1 MIDLPDREN
10 AVNLIEQT
18 MAQGAKQSD
27 ACEVLGLS
35 VRTFQRWKQENK
47 VKEDGRKTAV
57 RPAPANKLTE
67 AEYQAILTV
76 CNEPRFQSLPPSQ
89 IVPTLLDEGSYIA
102 SVSSYYR
109 VLKAEGQQHRRGR
122 TNASGGRRPTSYVAT
137 GPNQVWSW
145 DITYVRSNIKG
156 QFYYLYMVEDIFSRM
171 IVAWEVHETESA
183 DHASEMISKACLKHS
198 IGQLDNLLVLHSDN
212 GSPMKGATMLS
223 TLQRLGIV
231 PSFSRP
237 RVSNDNPFSESTF
250 RTMKYR
256 PDYPTK
262 PFASLTEAREWS
274 SGFVTWYNEEHK
286 HSSLKFVTPSQRHYG
301 QAKKCLSQ
309 REKLME
315 QAKARHPER
324 WGSRST
330 RNWSLQDEVWLN
342 PERSGVCN
350 EPLIKEAA

>member
-1 MIDLPDREN
+1 MIGLSDRKN
-10 AVNLIEQT
+10 AVILIEQ
-18 MAQGAKQSD
+18 AVKQGARQNA
-27 ACEVLGLS
+27 ACQVLGLS
-35 VRTFQRWKQENK
+35 VRTIQRWKQEDDVK
-47 VKEDGRKTAV
+47 VDGRTTAD

-67 AEYQAILTV
+67 AEYQAILAV
-76 CNEPRFQSLPPSQ
+76 CNETRFQSLPPSQ
-89 IVPTLLDEGSYIA
+89 IVPTLLDEGRYIA

-122 TNASGGRRPTSYVAT
+122 AATAGARKPTSYVAT

-156 QFYYLYMVEDIFSRM
+156 RFYYLYMVEDIFSRM
-171 IVAWEVHETESA
+171 IVAWELHETESA

-198 IGQLDNLLVLHSDN
+198 IGQLDHLLVLHSDN

-256 PDYPTK
+256 PDYPIK

-274 SGFVTWYNEEHK
+274 SGFVTWYNDEHK

-301 QAKKCLSQ
+301 QAKKCLNQ
-309 REKLME
+309 RDDLMK
-315 QAKARHPER
+315 QAKARTPER
-324 WGSRST
+324 WGKRST
-330 RNWSLQDEVWLN
+330 RDWSLKDEVWLN
-342 PERSGVCN
+342 PERSGIGN
-350 EPLIKEAA
+350 KPPIKEAA